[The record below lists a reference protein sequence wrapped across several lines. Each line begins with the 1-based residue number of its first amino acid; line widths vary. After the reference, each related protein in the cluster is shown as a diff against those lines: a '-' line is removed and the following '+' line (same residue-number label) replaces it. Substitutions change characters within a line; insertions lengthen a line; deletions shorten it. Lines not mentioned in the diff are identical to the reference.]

1 MGEESQ
7 HQDFGE
13 SAWLEKL
20 EQTLDLP
27 TKLRQILAQ
36 AKLIK
41 VVVNKEKRRWRIYVE
56 FNQLISQHELNS
68 LADLIGR
75 SLAVSVSFAVTYRLN
90 HLSLSRLCERWDL
103 LIEAVSQRFPV
114 VYSWASAI
122 RPDVRGNVLRLGLDN
137 PMGIR
142 YLQQKEFPSR
152 LGWWL
157 SEILGNLVS
166 VELFEMERQVVDT
179 QQLKQHY
186 LSQVEVSVPQPA
198 TGNNGNHSDKNSK
211 RKRQSGPR
219 VIKGKH
225 IDSGREI
232 ISLKKIKDE
241 EKEIIVLG
249 KIFSLEIRDLKSER
263 RLITFDLTDDT
274 DSITVKTFAKKNEDW
289 VKKLKEGLWLKIRGS
304 VQHDRYTQ
312 ELTLFCQDINL
323 SEPAIREDKAEKK
336 RVELHLHTKMSA
348 LDAVVDVPAAVA
360 TAARWGHPAIAITDH
375 GVVQA
380 FPEAFAAGGKYGV
393 KIIYGLEGYLVED
406 NWQEDKNYRSYHII
420 LLVENIEGLE
430 NLYKIVSQSHLQ
442 HFYRKPLLPRS
453 ILNEYRQG
461 LLLGT
466 ACESGE
472 LIQAYLHGAAK
483 DELARIAQWY
493 DYIEIQPKGNNLFL
507 VRQGKL
513 PSEEDLQKMN
523 VFLAN
528 LGRQLGKPV
537 VAACDVHFLEPAD
550 SVYREIL
557 MSGQGYD
564 DVEQPPLY
572 FYTTEEMLR
581 EFAYLGEDLA
591 RQVVIEAPRM
601 IAERVEGIRPIPET
615 LHPPEIPGADQEI
628 IEMATGNA
636 ERLYGSPLPEVVKSR
651 LEKELHAI
659 ISNDFAVLYL
669 IAHKLVKKSNQDGYL
684 VGSRGSVGSSFVATM
699 TGITEV
705 NPLPPHYLCRQCGYS
720 EFINDGS
727 VNSGVDLPDK
737 QCPHCNQ
744 LLKKDGHDIP
754 FEVFLGFKGDK
765 VPDIDLNFSG
775 DYQPRAHRFTE
786 ELFGRDHVFRA
797 GTIATIAER
806 TAFGFVK
813 NYFQDR
819 KKVART
825 AEINRLVRGIAGVKR
840 TTGQHPGGLMV
851 VPRQLDIHMFSP
863 IQHPADDT
871 ASEVITTHFDYHA
884 ISSRLVKLDILGHD
898 DPTVIKMLEDL
909 TGVDAKSI
917 PLDEPKTM
925 SLFSSV
931 AALGVTPEDIGSE
944 VGTYGIPEFGTRFV
958 RQMLVDTKPRK
969 FSDLVRISGLSHGTD
984 VWLNNAQ
991 ELIRGGTATISEV
1004 ISTRDD
1010 IMVFLIYKGM
1020 PKDLSFK
1027 IMEDVRKGRGL
1038 KPEYA
1043 EKMKECHVPQWYID
1057 SCNKIKYMFP
1067 KAHAVAYVTMAYRIA
1082 YFKAYYP
1089 EAFYATFFTV
1099 RADQFDAQLIAN
1111 GRNVVKK
1118 QIKELETNGNN
1129 LSQKEKNLLTILEV
1143 ALEMYCRGIQLLPVD
1158 LEKSDAQ
1165 QFLITPE
1172 GILAPFASLQG
1183 VGEQVAMNIVKAR
1196 EERLFSSQEDLK
1208 SRGRVSSAVMDILMQ
1223 HGTLDHLPVSD
1234 QMALF

>member
-1 MGEESQ
+1 
-7 HQDFGE
+7 
-13 SAWLEKL
+13 
-20 EQTLDLP
+20 
-27 TKLRQILAQ
+27 LR
-36 AKLIK
+36 
-41 VVVNKEKRRWRIYVE
+41 
-56 FNQLISQHELNS
+56 
-68 LADLIGR
+68 
-75 SLAVSVSFAVTYRLN
+75 
-90 HLSLSRLCERWDL
+90 
-103 LIEAVSQRFPV
+103 
-114 VYSWASAI
+114 
-122 RPDVRGNVLRLGLDN
+122 
-137 PMGIR
+137 
-142 YLQQKEFPSR
+142 
-152 LGWWL
+152 
-157 SEILGNLVS
+157 
-166 VELFEMERQVVDT
+166 
-179 QQLKQHY
+179 
-186 LSQVEVSVPQPA
+186 
-198 TGNNGNHSDKNSK
+198 
-211 RKRQSGPR
+211 
-219 VIKGKH
+219 
-225 IDSGREI
+225 
-232 ISLKKIKDE
+232 
-241 EKEIIVLG
+241 
-249 KIFSLEIRDLKSER
+249 
-263 RLITFDLTDDT
+263 
-274 DSITVKTFAKKNEDW
+274 
-289 VKKLKEGLWLKIRGS
+289 
-304 VQHDRYTQ
+304 
-312 ELTLFCQDINL
+312 
-323 SEPAIREDKAEKK
+323 
-336 RVELHLHTKMSA
+336 
-348 LDAVVDVPAAVA
+348 
-360 TAARWGHPAIAITDH
+360 
-375 GVVQA
+375 
-380 FPEAFAAGGKYGV
+380 
-393 KIIYGLEGYLVED
+393 
-406 NWQEDKNYRSYHII
+406 
-420 LLVENIEGLE
+420 
-430 NLYKIVSQSHLQ
+430 
-442 HFYRKPLLPRS
+442 
-453 ILNEYRQG
+453 
-461 LLLGT
+461 
-466 ACESGE
+466 
-472 LIQAYLHGAAK
+472 
-483 DELARIAQWY
+483 
-493 DYIEIQPKGNNLFL
+493 
-507 VRQGKL
+507 
-513 PSEEDLQKMN
+513 
-523 VFLAN
+523 
-528 LGRQLGKPV
+528 
-537 VAACDVHFLEPAD
+537 
-550 SVYREIL
+550 
-557 MSGQGYD
+557 
-564 DVEQPPLY
+564 
-572 FYTTEEMLR
+572 
-581 EFAYLGEDLA
+581 
-591 RQVVIEAPRM
+591 
-601 IAERVEGIRPIPET
+601 
-615 LHPPEIPGADQEI
+615 
-628 IEMATGNA
+628 
-636 ERLYGSPLPEVVKSR
+636 
-651 LEKELHAI
+651 
-659 ISNDFAVLYL
+659 
-669 IAHKLVKKSNQDGYL
+669 
-684 VGSRGSVGSSFVATM
+684 
-699 TGITEV
+699 
-705 NPLPPHYLCRQCGYS
+705 
-720 EFINDGS
+720 
-727 VNSGVDLPDK
+727 
-737 QCPHCNQ
+737 
-744 LLKKDGHDIP
+744 KDGHDIP